1 MCILCVHMSCVNMA
15 SLEKTNSWR
24 EWVRPAGRWDHVEL
38 LTVHTRRVSRAWR
51 DRDNVELAERFD
63 SRETC
68 LERNIERN
76 LKRTRENSL
85 NLIEVTA
92 HTARCGVF
100 VESKRKVGSERLF
113 QWAVAGRQLNIRGQ
127 FVCINPR
134 GLRYVCVWVT
144 HNIRP
149 LA

>member
-1 MCILCVHMSCVNMA
+1 MRILCVHMSCVNMA

-24 EWVRPAGRWDHVEL
+24 EWVRPAGRWDQVEL
-38 LTVHTRRVSRAWR
+38 LTVHTRRVRRARR

-63 SRETC
+63 GRETC

-92 HTARCGVF
+92 HCTLRRVCWEQTKSWQQTV
-100 VESKRKVGSERLF
+100 VSVSSR
-113 QWAVAGRQLNIRGQ
+113 WATTQHTWT
-127 FVCINPR
+127 VCLYKSTRITR
-134 GLRYVCVWVT
+134 VWVT